1 MSNRKSR
8 PPTLRHSKSQLPQ
21 LAAKLLADGTA
32 RDFGTAKRKAAA
44 LLGISEQRDLPDNQT
59 LLVALL
65 DYQRLF
71 DSPAVTTR
79 NSRLR
84 AAALEAMTFFAA
96 FSPGLVGAVMRGS
109 TLPHTAVSLHLFA
122 DEVEAV
128 SRFLLDK
135 HVAYQISD
143 VRLRVNR
150 REQERYP
157 VFEIWLRDIQ
167 FQLVVMPTRCLANPP
182 LSPLDGAPYRR
193 LGAAQLAKLVASAN
207 PGAPWDETGVFIDS
221 IAPRT

>member
-8 PPTLRHSKSQLPQ
+8 PPAFRHPKNQLPQ

-32 RDFGTAKRKAAA
+32 RDFGIAKRKAAA
-44 LLGISEQRDLPDNQT
+44 LLGISDQRDLPDNQT
-59 LLVALL
+59 VLVALV

-71 DSPAVTTR
+71 DSPAVTAR

-84 AAALEAMTFFAA
+84 TAALEAMTFFADFCPA
-96 FSPGLVGAVMRGS
+96 LVGAVMRGS
-109 TLPHTAVSLHLFA
+109 TLPHSAVSLHLFA

-135 HVAYQISD
+135 RVAYQISD
-143 VRLRVNR
+143 VRLRINR
-150 REQERYP
+150 REQEQYP
-157 VFEIWLRDIQ
+157 VFEIWLTDIQ
-167 FQLVVMPTRCLANPP
+167 FQLVVMPTRRLANPP

-193 LGAAQLAKLVASAN
+193 LGATQLAKLVASAN
-207 PGAPWDETGVFIDS
+207 PGAPWDEASVFIDS
-221 IAPRT
+221 TAPRI